1 MGGIQKTLRRI
12 HRKDTDVRET
22 ILLDYCN
29 IVFII
34 EQAAYYLLFYQRP
47 SIQGTTLVNDY

>member
-12 HRKDTDVRET
+12 HRKDTNVRET
-22 ILLDYCN
+22 ILVDYCN